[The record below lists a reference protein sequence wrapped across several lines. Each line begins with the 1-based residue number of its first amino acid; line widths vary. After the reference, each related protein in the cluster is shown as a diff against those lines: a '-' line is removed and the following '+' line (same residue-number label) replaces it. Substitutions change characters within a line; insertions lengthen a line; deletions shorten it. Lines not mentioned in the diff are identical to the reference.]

1 VTADLF
7 DNQLMH
13 LAHFKQKVPELLHSL
28 KIDQSYT
35 EKGKKRFLVKLMQ
48 NLALVLVDTSS
59 CKSLFPE
66 SLVEIFSNL
75 KKDHQVAY
83 KLKKKNLNC

>member
-35 EKGKKRFLVKLMQ
+35 EKGKTFPCEIDAKLG
-48 NLALVLVDTSS
+48 LGAG
-59 CKSLFPE
+59 
-66 SLVEIFSNL
+66 
-75 KKDHQVAY
+75 
-83 KLKKKNLNC
+83 